1 MPTRLGR
8 GQYGDDLAPPRLAKI
23 GMLEKRETIAAAEWR
38 TEDRTTRWTQR

>member
-1 MPTRLGR
+1 MATISRR
-8 GQYGDDLAPPRLAKI
+8 HAVAKI